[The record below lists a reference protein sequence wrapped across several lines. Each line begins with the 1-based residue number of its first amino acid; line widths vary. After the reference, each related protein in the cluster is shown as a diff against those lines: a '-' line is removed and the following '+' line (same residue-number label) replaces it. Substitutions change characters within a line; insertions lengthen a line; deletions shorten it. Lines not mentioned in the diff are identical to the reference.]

1 MNRIRSAGYW
11 IIGCNRIV
19 RSLISKCVLYRRWRS
34 NLQIQKMASLPEDR
48 VESTEPFS
56 YCAVDLFGP
65 FLIKE
70 GRKELKR
77 YGVLFTCMA
86 SRAVHIETANSL
98 STDSFIN
105 CLRRMMAIRGPI
117 RQLRCDQGTNFV
129 GAKSEFQR
137 EYDKMDHS
145 KIEQF
150 LNNKG
155 CDNIEF
161 KMNVPSA
168 SHMGGVWERQIRSA
182 RAILLVLMEQS
193 GTQLDDESLRTFLHE
208 TANIINSRPLT
219 VDNLNDP
226 TSPRPLTPNHILTMK
241 STVVLPPPGTFVRE
255 DIYLRKKWRRVQ
267 YLLDMF
273 WTRWKKEF
281 LQTLQSR
288 QKWLKPQ
295 RNLEKGDIVLL
306 CNENIPRN
314 QWSLGRIENIMP
326 LKDGLVRNVS
336 VRIADDHIDKN
347 GKRTSKQI
355 ELQRPVHKL
364 VLLLENET
372 GASPPKSP
380 A

>member
-1 MNRIRSAGYW
+1 
-11 IIGCNRIV
+11 
-19 RSLISKCVLYRRWRS
+19 
-34 NLQIQKMASLPEDR
+34 MATLPEDR
-48 VESTEPFS
+48 VEPAEPFS

-86 SRAVHIETANSL
+86 CRAVHIETANSL

-137 EYDKMDHS
+137 EYEKMDHK
-145 KIEQF
+145 KIETF
-150 LNNKG
+150 LNSKG
-155 CDNIEF
+155 CDDIEF

-182 RAILLVLMEQS
+182 RSILLVLMEQS

-208 TANIINSRPLT
+208 TASVINSRPLT
-219 VDNLNDP
+219 IDNLNDP
-226 TSPRPLTPNHILTMK
+226 MSLRPLTPNHILTMK
-241 STVVLPPPGTFVRE
+241 STVILPPPGNFVRE
-255 DIYLRKKWRRVQ
+255 DMYLRKKWRRVQ
-267 YLLDMF
+267 YMLNQF
-273 WTRWKKEF
+273 WTRWRKEF

-288 QKWLKPQ
+288 QKWVTPK
-295 RNLEKGDIVLL
+295 RNLEIGDIIIVRD
-306 CNENIPRN
+306 ENIPRN
-314 QWSLGRIENIMP
+314 QWSLGRIESVMP
-326 LKDGLVRNVS
+326 SKDGLVRSVS